1 MYFLAARAIKA
12 ERDMPSSST
21 FSSISLIKLSF
32 NVIAGFLARSLFLLG
47 SGIFNPSCKLGSRTP
62 KKQRVNRFRRQ
73 QEYLRPPKKAQL
85 YQTLA

>member
-47 SGIFNPSCKLGSRTP
+47 SGIFNPSCNLVSITP
-62 KKQRVNRFRRQ
+62 KKHLLNLLRLH